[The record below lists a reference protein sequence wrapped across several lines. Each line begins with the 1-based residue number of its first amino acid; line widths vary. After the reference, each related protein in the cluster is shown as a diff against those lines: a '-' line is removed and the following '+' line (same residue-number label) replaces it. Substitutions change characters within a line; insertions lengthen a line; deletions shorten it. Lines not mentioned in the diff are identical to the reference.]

1 MDNKSINNEEVEQKW
16 LKNHKKE
23 LIIGGVVVIG
33 TAAAVIT
40 YLLLRKKV
48 VSTAEIVDVAV
59 SRISAEPLKSVSE
72 VPDQLIKRAQ
82 PTSPIY
88 IPPFPRKLPEGQHA
102 SLNQLKLADSLG
114 ITIPNGHTLVRGFTK
129 YNNLPD
135 CA

>member
-1 MDNKSINNEEVEQKW
+1 MDNKSINNEVDQKW
-16 LKNHKKE
+16 LKKHKKE
-23 LIIGGVVVIG
+23 LIIGGAVLVG
-33 TAAAVIT
+33 TAGAVIT

-48 VSTAEIVDVAV
+48 LSTAEIVDVAV

-72 VPDQLIKRAQ
+72 IPDQLIKCAQ

-88 IPPFPRKLPEGQHA
+88 IAPFPRRLPEGQHA
-102 SLNQLKLADSLG
+102 SLDKLKLAESLG

-129 YNNLPD
+129 YNNLSD